1 MQLGTK
7 LISSKR
13 GMMVVAAAAAL
24 LAGVLILIYLN
35 GYRNSVKAE
44 GAPVTVLIAQENIA
58 VCQADDQ
65 RIHGLRIRRSLP
77 FRVAHRARPSPPM
90 VSSRPRRCVRANS
103 AKVPSATRQT

>member
-35 GYRNSVKAE
+35 GYRHGDRRQWSLQ
-44 GAPVTVLIAQENIA
+44 GH
-58 VCQADDQ
+58 DD
-65 RIHGLRIRRSLP
+65 
-77 FRVAHRARPSPPM
+77 A
-90 VSSRPRRCVRANS
+90 
-103 AKVPSATRQT
+103 